1 MSRNNIF
8 NEVFDRDNECSWCD
22 NDRFYPPTPP
32 PPPPMPMAPRYI
44 DSEIPMQIPLPRV
57 ERIRVPMPYY
67 IPIPRPVIYRRR
79 IVPQY
84 VRYPVRQIVPEVR
97 PHYMPY
103 DCHMIRTEFGGFEHP
118 HYEGR
123 GMSSYEIL
131 H

>member
-1 MSRNNIF
+1 MTRNNIF
-8 NEVFDRDNECSWCD
+8 EDVFNHDNECSWCD
-22 NDRFYPPTPP
+22 NDRFYSSTPP
-32 PPPPMPMAPRYI
+32 SIVPKYI
-44 DSEIPMQIPLPRV
+44 DSEIPMRIPLPRV

-67 IPIPRPVIYRRR
+67 IPVPRPVIYRRK

-103 DCHMIRTEFGGFEHP
+103 DCHMIRTEFGGFEQP

-123 GMSSYEIL
+123 FMNPGEL
-131 H
+131 LF